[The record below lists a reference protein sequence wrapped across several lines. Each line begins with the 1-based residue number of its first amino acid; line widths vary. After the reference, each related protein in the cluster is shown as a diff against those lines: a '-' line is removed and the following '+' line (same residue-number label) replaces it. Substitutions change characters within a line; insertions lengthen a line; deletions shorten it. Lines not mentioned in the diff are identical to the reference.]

1 MNIKKRT
8 QSPNGV
14 SSRSRRLARGGA
26 LLDAAGEGV
35 HLSRE
40 NRLEVL
46 DAFVGVKPP
55 GANRAAPLYTRH
67 TCHSN

>member
-1 MNIKKRT
+1 
-8 QSPNGV
+8 
-14 SSRSRRLARGGA
+14 
-26 LLDAAGEGV
+26 EGV

-40 NRLEVL
+40 NRLEIL

-67 TCHSN
+67 TT